1 MSMMRFNYRSEAI
14 GGYVDISI
22 VYPTDNYSYYDET
35 QGVRH
40 HHAPGAPTKA
50 PLVPGM
56 KFQTIY
62 LLHGGS
68 DDDSLTYRYTNAE
81 RFAQRNNVM
90 LVTPDIRNSF
100 GADTNYGISYATFL
114 TEELPV
120 VMQTLFASSP
130 KREDNFIMGYAMGGN
145 AALGAAIRRPD
156 LYHTCVDIS
165 GGIGYTLN
173 TQTLQDELDGEHFRT
188 SFPLHNATFGASSEL
203 QDSRHDIY
211 TIAKHHLEA
220 GHTLT
225 DFYLIAGSEE
235 GFIRKRI
242 EADAATLKE
251 LGYPVTYLCA
261 EGYRHD
267 FDMWNDYLAVA
278 MDTLLPLHRK
288 PDTIS
293 KGAPL

>member
-90 LVTPDIRNSF
+90 LVTPDIRTSF

-173 TQTLQDELDGEHFRT
+173 TPNAAGRT
-188 SFPLHNATFGASSEL
+188 GRRAFP
-203 QDSRHDIY
+203 Y
-211 TIAKHHLEA
+211 
-220 GHTLT
+220 
-225 DFYLIAGSEE
+225 
-235 GFIRKRI
+235 
-242 EADAATLKE
+242 
-251 LGYPVTYLCA
+251 
-261 EGYRHD
+261 
-267 FDMWNDYLAVA
+267 
-278 MDTLLPLHRK
+278 LLPAPQRYVRRQLRTPGLPARYLYHCQTPFRSRAYTDRLLPHCRK
-288 PDTIS
+288 
-293 KGAPL
+293 